1 MNLSASSAKPGD
13 PTYFLEGIIHDKS
26 EMADFEGPLSLILLL
41 LSKNKIEIRDI
52 KISDILDQY
61 LEYLNAMEK
70 LDLEIASEFVQMA
83 SYLLYI
89 KTRMLLTEEKE
100 VTELE
105 QLIASLEQ
113 LKCKDTYAAVKSVTP
128 MLEAAA
134 QTGLHYL
141 SRPPEPLPKAAGEY
155 RYRIEEA
162 DLLRALLSVF
172 TRGGAAATDALQLA
186 APKRIIY
193 SVRDKCRTLID
204 ELRERGSMPLNALYG
219 QCASRSEIVA
229 TFLSVLELCS
239 LGHLMLSEQNGEYV
253 ASFTG
258 GTTTIFWNPLL
269 SEKFLWNTTNCFRSL
284 RPSYLQ
290 RVIPCRH
297 RASRSSQASR
307 RRRSSRQPR
316 DLAAAYE
323 ENRCGMRLVQMNDLL
338 QLCSAPEYADYIRR
352 TLEQR
357 KPPKLS
363 QPALE
368 VLAIVAYFQPV
379 TAASVWFYKLR
390 LYPAKKKSRRKP
402 KRKQKPKTETEES
415 RRRKLRRLC
424 AR

>member
-113 LKCKDTYAAVKSVTP
+113 LKCKDTYAAVKTVTP

-141 SRPPEPLPKAAGEY
+141 SRPPEPLPKAAG
-155 RYRIEEA
+155 
-162 DLLRALLSVF
+162 S
-172 TRGGAAATDALQLA
+172 TAT
-186 APKRIIY
+186 
-193 SVRDKCRTLID
+193 
-204 ELRERGSMPLNALYG
+204 
-219 QCASRSEIVA
+219 
-229 TFLSVLELCS
+229 
-239 LGHLMLSEQNGEYV
+239 
-253 ASFTG
+253 
-258 GTTTIFWNPLL
+258 
-269 SEKFLWNTTNCFRSL
+269 
-284 RPSYLQ
+284 
-290 RVIPCRH
+290 
-297 RASRSSQASR
+297 ASR
-307 RRRSSRQPR
+307 RPIFCARCCPCSR
-316 DLAAAYE
+316 AAA
-323 ENRCGMRLVQMNDLL
+323 R
-338 QLCSAPEYADYIRR
+338 
-352 TLEQR
+352 
-357 KPPKLS
+357 
-363 QPALE
+363 
-368 VLAIVAYFQPV
+368 
-379 TAASVWFYKLR
+379 
-390 LYPAKKKSRRKP
+390 
-402 KRKQKPKTETEES
+402 
-415 RRRKLRRLC
+415 RRRKRCKWQRPSASSTVC
-424 AR
+424 AISAARSLTSCVSGGACRSTRSTVSARAAARSWRPFCPCSSCAVSAT

>member
-113 LKCKDTYAAVKSVTP
+113 LKCKDTYAAVKTVTP

-162 DLLRALLSVF
+162 DLLIEALENFTKADDLEPYMERAHQIEH
-172 TRGGAAATDALQLA
+172 RGDAVNHAILENVATDFITPVDREDIIEMCQALDDIVDDL
-186 APKRIIY
+186 
-193 SVRDKCRTLID
+193 SLIH
-204 ELRERGSMPLNALYG
+204 
-219 QCASRSEIVA
+219 I
-229 TFLSVLELCS
+229 
-239 LGHLMLSEQNGEYV
+239 
-253 ASFTG
+253 
-258 GTTTIFWNPLL
+258 
-269 SEKFLWNTTNCFRSL
+269 
-284 RPSYLQ
+284 
-290 RVIPCRH
+290 
-297 RASRSSQASR
+297 
-307 RRRSSRQPR
+307 
-316 DLAAAYE
+316 
-323 ENRCGMRLVQMNDLL
+323 
-338 QLCSAPEYADYIRR
+338 
-352 TLEQR
+352 
-357 KPPKLS
+357 
-363 QPALE
+363 
-368 VLAIVAYFQPV
+368 
-379 TAASVWFYKLR
+379 
-390 LYPAKKKSRRKP
+390 
-402 KRKQKPKTETEES
+402 
-415 RRRKLRRLC
+415 
-424 AR
+424 

>member
-100 VTELE
+100 VTE

-113 LKCKDTYAAVKSVTP
+113 LKCKDTYAAVKTVTP

-172 TRGGAAATDALQLA
+172 TRGGAASTDTLQLA

-204 ELRERGSMPLNALYG
+204 ELRERGSMSLNALYG

-258 GTTTIFWNPLL
+258 GTTDDI
-269 SEKFLWNTTNCFRSL
+269 
-284 RPSYLQ
+284 
-290 RVIPCRH
+290 
-297 RASRSSQASR
+297 
-307 RRRSSRQPR
+307 
-316 DLAAAYE
+316 
-323 ENRCGMRLVQMNDLL
+323 
-338 QLCSAPEYADYIRR
+338 
-352 TLEQR
+352 LE
-357 KPPKLS
+357 S
-363 QPALE
+363 
-368 VLAIVAYFQPV
+368 IV
-379 TAASVWFYKLR
+379 
-390 LYPAKKKSRRKP
+390 
-402 KRKQKPKTETEES
+402 E
-415 RRRKLRRLC
+415 
-424 AR
+424 